1 TLHLGRNQLT
11 SLPESISRLTN
22 LSELDLSSNQLTSLP
37 ESITRL
43 TNLSTLN
50 LFDVLDLTH
59 NPLEDPPIEIAEQG
73 IDAIREYF
81 RHKQTGEYKP
91 I

>member
-1 TLHLGRNQLT
+1 MTNLSELDLICHELTNLPEAITSLTNLSGLYLGYNKLT
-11 SLPESISRLTN
+11 SLPEAITSLTN
-22 LSELDLSSNQLTSLP
+22 LSELDLY
-37 ESITRL
+37 E
-43 TNLSTLN
+43 
-50 LFDVLDLTH
+50 

-81 RHKQTGEYKP
+81 RQKQAGENRQ

>member
-1 TLHLGRNQLT
+1 MINLSYLDLACNQLT
-11 SLPESISRLTN
+11 SVPEAISSMTN
-22 LSELDLSSNQLTSLP
+22 LS
-37 ESITRL
+37 
-43 TNLSTLN
+43 
-50 LFDVLDLTH
+50 VLYLAG

-81 RHKQTGEYKP
+81 RQKQAGEDKP

>member
-1 TLHLGRNQLT
+1 MPEAITRMTYLSVLDLRGNKLT
-11 SLPESISRLTN
+11 SLPEAITSLTN
-22 LSELDLSSNQLTSLP
+22 LSEVDLY
-37 ESITRL
+37 E
-43 TNLSTLN
+43 
-50 LFDVLDLTH
+50 

-81 RHKQTGEYKP
+81 RHKQAGEDKR